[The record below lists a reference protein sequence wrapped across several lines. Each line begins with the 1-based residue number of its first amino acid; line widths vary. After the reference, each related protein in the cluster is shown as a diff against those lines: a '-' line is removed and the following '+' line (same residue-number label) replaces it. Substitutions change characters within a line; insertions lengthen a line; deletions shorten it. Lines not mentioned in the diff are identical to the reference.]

1 MKTLILDIETSP
13 NIAHVWGLFNQNV
26 GLNQL
31 MAATEVICFGAKWY
45 GSKDKIF
52 ASDFHD
58 GHDDMV
64 HQAYALL
71 TEADCVVHYNGASF
85 DIPHLM
91 REFLLLGLTP
101 PAPFQQVDLYRIIKK
116 KFRFVSNKL
125 DHVASELELGSKVK
139 HAGHTLWVRCMAN
152 ETSAWE
158 EMKTYN
164 IQDVDLTEDLYDRIA
179 PWIDNGP
186 NPNLYDPQVEDVCT
200 NPVCGS
206 TNLERRGYAYTTLG
220 KYQRYRCR
228 DCGAWSKS
236 GKSEIRTD
244 LRGTA

>member
-26 GLNQL
+26 GLSQL
-31 MAATEVICFGAKWY
+31 MSATEVICFGAKWH
-45 GSKDKIF
+45 GSEDRLF
-52 ASDFHD
+52 FSDFHD
-58 GHDDMV
+58 GHTEMIRA
-64 HQAYALL
+64 AYYLL
-71 TEADCVVHYNGASF
+71 ADADVVVHYNGQSF

-91 REFLLLGLTP
+91 REFLLLGFTP
-101 PAPFQQVDLYRIIKK
+101 PAPFQQIDLYRVIKK

-139 HAGHTLWVRCMAN
+139 HAGHTLWVRCMN
-152 ETSAWE
+152 NDPEAWE

-164 IQDVDLTEDLYDRIA
+164 LQDVDLTEDLLDRIR

-186 NPNLYDPQVEDVCT
+186 NSNLYDPQIEDTCSS
-200 NPVCGS
+200 CGS
-206 TNLERRGYAYTTLG
+206 TDLERRGFSYTTLG
-220 KYQRYRCR
+220 KYQRYYCR

-236 GKSEIRTD
+236 GRSEIRTD

>member
-31 MAATEVICFGAKWY
+31 MAATEVICFGAKWH
-45 GSKDKIF
+45 GSKERIF

-58 GHDDMV
+58 GHDDMIR
-64 HQAYALL
+64 QAYVLL
-71 TEADCVVHYNGASF
+71 TEADVVVHYNGQSF

-101 PAPFQQVDLYRIIKK
+101 PAPFQQVDLYRVIKK

-125 DHVASELELGSKVK
+125 DHVVSELELGSKVK
-139 HAGHTLWVRCMAN
+139 HAGHTLWVRCMNGEA
-152 ETSAWE
+152 SAWE

-164 IQDVDLTEDLYDRIA
+164 IQDVDLTEDLFDRIR
-179 PWIDNGP
+179 PWIENGP
-186 NPNLYDPQVEDVCT
+186 NQNLYDPQGEDTCPSC
-200 NPVCGS
+200 NS
-206 TNLERRGYAYTTLG
+206 TDLERRGFAYTTLG
-220 KYQRYRCR
+220 KYQRYVCR